1 MVIVINIDKMYKHIL
16 NNKIQ
21 LIIRKLYSLECDIN
35 YQKDIPNFVISI
47 RKKYTSKLVFRFCNK
62 WK

>member
-35 YQKDIPNFVISI
+35 YQKDIPNFVTSISQKI
-47 RKKYTSKLVFRFCNK
+47 YFEIGFPILQ
-62 WK
+62 